1 MTDQQQAETEPGTGR
16 PDRDR
21 TTMAGWVL
29 IIAGIGLFGL
39 QYFEGYGEALVLLVV
54 GTVFLAAYFMR
65 RTYGLLVPGGIII
78 GIGLGQLGQE
88 LFDTTGD
95 IEALGLGVGF
105 LLIYAIDSM
114 YRGSSHWWPLIPG
127 GVLVVAGTSSVVDAD
142 VVKLLWPALF
152 VIVGVAML
160 VGVNRRRT

>member
-1 MTDQQQAETEPGTGR
+1 M
-16 PDRDR
+16 
-21 TTMAGWVL
+21 
-29 IIAGIGLFGL
+29 
-39 QYFEGYGEALVLLVV
+39 LLVV
-54 GTVFLAAYFMR
+54 GTVFLAAYSCG
-65 RTYGLLVPGGIII
+65 GLRLLEPGGIII

-88 LFDTTGD
+88 LFHTTGD